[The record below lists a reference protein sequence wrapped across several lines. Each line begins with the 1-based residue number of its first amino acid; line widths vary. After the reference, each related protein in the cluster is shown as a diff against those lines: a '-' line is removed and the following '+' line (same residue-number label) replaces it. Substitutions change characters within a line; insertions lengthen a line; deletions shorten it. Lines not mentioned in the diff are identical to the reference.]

1 MKTVKMSAENMRRL
15 YEGYKV
21 VTGKYTYWSRVDAVT
36 GAIRFY
42 RQNTNLH
49 NVGLDSEVE
58 GVQVVC

>member
-1 MKTVKMSAENMRRL
+1 MKKVKLSAENMRRL

-21 VTGKYTYWSRVDAVT
+21 VTGKYTYWSRVDTVT

-49 NVGLDSEVE
+49 NAGLDVE
-58 GVQVVC
+58 IEKVVLA

>member
-1 MKTVKMSAENMRRL
+1 MKKVKLSVENMRRL

-42 RQNTNLH
+42 RQNTDLH
-49 NVGLDSEVE
+49 NAGLDADIER
-58 GVQVVC
+58 VVLA